1 MNNREEVE
9 IAIIRLESELAKQR
23 KKFASPVP
31 LSISSS
37 EISNDESEELG
48 VLVALTLALREFK
61 KIFLKNSDQH

>member
-23 KKFASPVP
+23 RKFANPVP
-31 LSISSS
+31 LNISSS
-37 EISNDESEELG
+37 ELSNDESEELG

-61 KIFLKNSDQH
+61 KIFLNDSEQH